1 MTDESVTGE
10 PPRGGPLFGVFLL
23 SNLTVRVLEPT
34 LRPIGITA
42 GEYGLHSLLRMVG
55 PITPSE
61 VANRGGMAAT
71 TVSYLVPRLEQRGHV
86 VRTARED
93 DRRSAVLELTAA
105 GHEVHERAESSG
117 TVVAKRGYSP
127 YTTDVRLCWCL
138 KTVPPYR
145 RPIMTTSFPSRCGYA
160 AKSGPGCWSRMSIRT
175 RSRCPAPPR

>member
-71 TVSYLVPRLEQRGHV
+71 TVSYPGAPAGAARPRGAYHQGGRPALGGARADRGGP
-86 VRTARED
+86 RGAR
-93 DRRSAVLELTAA
+93 A
-105 GHEVHERAESSG
+105 G
-117 TVVAKRGYSP
+117 
-127 YTTDVRLCWCL
+127 
-138 KTVPPYR
+138 
-145 RPIMTTSFPSRCGYA
+145 
-160 AKSGPGCWSRMSIRT
+160 
-175 RSRCPAPPR
+175 